1 MRVPSMEDRP
11 RRGPF
16 GELTVLDLSTVLARP
31 GCARFLTT
39 ERELL
44 R

>member
-16 GELTVLDLSTVLARP
+16 GELTELDLSTELAGP
-31 GCARFLTT
+31 GCARLLTT

-44 R
+44 H

>member
-1 MRVPSMEDRP
+1 MKVPSIEDRP

-16 GELTVLDLSTVLARP
+16 GELTVLDLSTVLAGP
-31 GCARFLTT
+31 GCARLLTT
-39 ERELL
+39 EREPL